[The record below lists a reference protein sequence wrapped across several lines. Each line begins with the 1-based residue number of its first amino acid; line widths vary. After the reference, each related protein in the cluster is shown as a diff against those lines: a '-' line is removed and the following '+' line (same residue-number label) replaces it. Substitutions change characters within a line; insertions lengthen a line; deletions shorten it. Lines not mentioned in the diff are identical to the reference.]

1 MSWKIKNT
9 KKIYKDNYMTLE
21 RDSVI
26 TNYGDEVNCSIVRK
40 EPFALVIPWDGS
52 KFIIERLYRFA
63 VNEFSWEFPAGHL
76 QGGSVEQTAINELK
90 EETGIKANKLV
101 EIGIFHPANGF
112 LDQACHVFL
121 VTDLTFGETSR
132 EASEKGMIIKK
143 VAPEEFEKMIQTGKI
158 KDGPTISAYMLLRLN
173 KYWKDISV

>member
-1 MSWKIKNT
+1 
-9 KKIYKDNYMTLE
+9 
-21 RDSVI
+21 
-26 TNYGDEVNCSIVRK
+26 
-40 EPFALVIPWDGS
+40 
-52 KFIIERLYRFA
+52 
-63 VNEFSWEFPAGHL
+63 
-76 QGGSVEQTAINELK
+76 
-90 EETGIKANKLV
+90 
-101 EIGIFHPANGF
+101 
-112 LDQACHVFL
+112 VFL